1 MSNIFHHPAPRIR
14 RDRVGLRTL
23 RIGDPPFFA
32 ICAVIGTFLVVP
44 GFSEEPDRIPP
55 DRQTPVEESGS
66 AAGPIFVD
74 AAKSSGLDFV
84 HFNGMTGELFYNEM
98 MGGGVALF
106 DYDNDG
112 DLDVYLTQ
120 GHMQVDAKPMADPRD
135 PTKKSQPLID
145 RLYRNDLVIG
155 TDGTRTLHFT
165 GVSELS
171 GIRAI
176 GYGMGVAT
184 GDYDNDGWVDLYV
197 TNFGSNLL
205 LRNQGDGTFE
215 DVTASSGTDDR
226 NWTIGATFFDFD
238 RDGWLDLF
246 AGNYLEFSLASHTP
260 CPLPSGALT
269 YCGPGAYTPQPDTLF
284 RNMGNGSFQN
294 VSVSAGI
301 RSEPGAGMGV
311 VATDF
316 NGDGWIDFFVTNDG
330 MPNQLWINQ
339 TDGTFANDAL
349 FAGVAVN
356 QDGLPEASMGVD
368 AEDFDHDGDQDLFLT
383 HLIRE
388 TNTVYAN
395 DGGGLFED
403 ISMSSGLGHP
413 SLSRTSFGTS
423 WFDYDND
430 GWLDLLT
437 VSGAVVALEPQLRA
451 GEKYPLAQANQLF
464 HNLGNGRF
472 EETTSAAGDVFE
484 LSEVSRGAAFGD
496 IDNDGDVDV
505 VIGNSNGPVRL
516 LLNQRGQD
524 RAWLG
529 IEVKTGGRHALGAI
543 VLVSRTDGTVV
554 SRRVHTDGS
563 YASASDPR
571 VLIGLGNAPTIA
583 WIEVR
588 WPDGLREKW
597 TDVKPGRYT
606 VLKRGQGRVEEKVAN

>member
-1 MSNIFHHPAPRIR
+1 M
-14 RDRVGLRTL
+14 
-23 RIGDPPFFA
+23 
-32 ICAVIGTFLVVP
+32 
-44 GFSEEPDRIPP
+44 
-55 DRQTPVEESGS
+55 
-66 AAGPIFVD
+66 
-74 AAKSSGLDFV
+74 SSGLHFV

-120 GHMQVDAKPMADPRD
+120 GHMQADAEPMADPRD
-135 PTKKSQPLID
+135 PSKKSQPLID

-155 TDGTRTLHFT
+155 TDGTRSLYFT
-165 GVSELS
+165 DVTESS
-171 GIRAI
+171 GIRSN

-184 GDYDNDGWVDLYV
+184 GDYDNDGWVDLYI
-197 TNFGSNLL
+197 TSFGSNLL
-205 LRNQGDGTFE
+205 LRNRGDGTFE

-269 YCGPGAYTPQPDTLF
+269 YCGPGAYMPQPDSLF
-284 RNMGNGSFQN
+284 RNMGNGTFQN
-294 VSVSAGI
+294 VSVAAGI

-339 TDGTFANDAL
+339 TDGTFVNDAL

-356 QDGLPEASMGVD
+356 QDGLSEASMGVD

-383 HLIRE
+383 HLIQE
-388 TNTVYAN
+388 TNTVYIN
-395 DGGGLFED
+395 DGNGLFD
-403 ISMSSGLGHP
+403 DSTMATGLGYP
-413 SLSRTSFGTS
+413 SLPYTSFGTG

-451 GEKYPLAQANQLF
+451 GETYPLAQPNQLF

-472 EETTSAAGDVFE
+472 EEVSSKAGEVFD
-484 LSEVSRGAAFGD
+484 LVEVSRGAAFGD
-496 IDNDGDVDV
+496 IDNDGDIDIV
-505 VIGNSNGPVRL
+505 VGNSNGPVRL
-516 LLNQRGQD
+516 LLNQVGQA
-524 RAWLG
+524 RSWLG
-529 IEVKTGGRHALGAI
+529 LDVRRKDGHGLGAE
-543 VLVSRTDGTVV
+543 VVVYRSDGVAV
-554 SRRVHTDGS
+554 PRRVHTDGS

-571 VLIGLGNAPTIA
+571 VLIGLGEAKSIDSV
-583 WIEVR
+583 EVR
-588 WPDGLREKW
+588 WLDGSREIW
-597 TDVKPGRYT
+597 PGIELGRYT
-606 VLKRGQGRVEEKVAN
+606 TLRRGEGKKITAREER